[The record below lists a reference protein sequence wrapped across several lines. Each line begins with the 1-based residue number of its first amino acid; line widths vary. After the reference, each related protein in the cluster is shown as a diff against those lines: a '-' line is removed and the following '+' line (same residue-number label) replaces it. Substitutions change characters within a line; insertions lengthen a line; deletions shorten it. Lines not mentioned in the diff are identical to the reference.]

1 MKKRLFAS
9 VLAGT
14 MLMSAMSVLAE
25 ETKKPQDIE
34 VPEIDFSTWATAAD
48 NGFELPEIEGG
59 VLEIEVNIADFNQS
73 SEGTMVQ
80 ALWEQAMEH
89 YLGVDLEVK
98 FNRTAWADYRGQET
112 TRLAADDIADIN
124 TYSWKEAVNEYG
136 EDEVVLNLAEYADYI
151 KYYWDYVDGH
161 PNGEAIA
168 KNPDG
173 SMYYF
178 IDAINN
184 ADDIM
189 GAQSFTAFAYRF
201 DVLKENNLAPA
212 TTLEEFTKLCA
223 DLKALIDDGT
233 IDADYV
239 LMNSTKDYA
248 FYRGLV
254 GIFHTWDTLYWN
266 GTEWSFG
273 PIEDNFR
280 EMLKYING
288 LYEAGYI
295 DPEFATA
302 DSNAANEKGSTGS
315 ALICPT
321 LWSGSAQGWNNAA
334 AEDSGIEW
342 GLAWLPEDE
351 TYGTPWKWGSKLPGK
366 SLNVQMGIII
376 DADVEYPEYLV
387 AMVDYQYSDEM
398 TTLLNWG
405 VEGITYNVNEDG
417 TLTFVDS
424 ILNADSP
431 ATESAIYGTSASCVC
446 RTGIPFVPQNFS
458 ALVQVSATT
467 EPWWS
472 PEDGYYEGKY
482 WIESDRL
489 GGVDSVSPYDR
500 PAALNLDSE
509 QSAAKSNLST
519 VCETYAKGEVVKFIT
534 GELDIEDDEAWA
546 DYIEAVKSQTDEDFD
561 ETIEMLNENSIVIEY

>member
-1 MKKRLFAS
+1 MWAD
-9 VLAGT
+9 VLIDISHQEANEK
-14 MLMSAMSVLAE
+14 VL
-25 ETKKPQDIE
+25 
-34 VPEIDFSTWATAAD
+34 
-48 NGFELPEIEGG
+48 
-59 VLEIEVNIADFNQS
+59 NIADYQ
-73 SEGTMVQ
+73 
-80 ALWEQAMEH
+80 
-89 YLGVDLEVK
+89 
-98 FNRTAWADYRGQET
+98 
-112 TRLAADDIADIN
+112 
-124 TYSWKEAVNEYG
+124 
-136 EDEVVLNLAEYADYI
+136 DYI

-161 PNGEAIA
+161 PNGEAVA

-201 DVLKENNLAPA
+201 DVLKNNDLTPA
-212 TTLEEFTKLCA
+212 TTLDEFTQLCA
-223 DLKALIDDGT
+223 DLKALIDADAV
-233 IDADYV
+233 DADHV
-239 LMNSTKDYA
+239 IMNSTKDYA
-248 FYRGLV
+248 FYRGFV

-266 GTEWSFG
+266 GTEWAFG

-280 EMLKYING
+280 EMLKYLNG
-288 LYEAGYI
+288 LYEAEYI
-295 DPEFATA
+295 DPEFGTA
-302 DSNAANEKGSTGS
+302 DGNAANEKASTGK

-321 LWSGSAQGWNNAA
+321 LWSGSAQSWTTAA

-342 GLAWLPEDE
+342 GLAYLPKDD

-366 SLNVQMGIII
+366 SLNPQMGIII

-387 AMVDYQYSDEM
+387 AMIDYQYSDEM
-398 TTLLNWG
+398 TTLINWG
-405 VEGITYNVNEDG
+405 VEGVTYETNEDG

-431 ATESAIYGTSASCVC
+431 ATESALYGTAASCVC

-472 PEDGYYEGKY
+472 ADDGYYDGKY

-489 GGVDSVSPYDR
+489 GGVDSVSPFDR
-500 PAALNLDSE
+500 PAVTNLDSD
-509 QSAAKSNLST
+509 QSTAKSNLTS
-519 VCETYAKGEVVKFIT
+519 VCEGYARGEALKFIT
-534 GELDIEDDEAWA
+534 GDLDVEDDAAWEAYVA
-546 DYIEAVKSQTDEDFD
+546 AVKSQTDEDFD
-561 ETIEMLNENSIVIEY
+561 ETIAMLNENSVVE